1 MNVWRVGGFVGRV
14 AVGGVG
20 RKRFITYQSIEN
32 RAAYLCEGRAKAA
45 GPADPAEGSA

>member
-1 MNVWRVGGFVGRV
+1 MRAAAWEGGY
-14 AVGGVG
+14 GVG

-45 GPADPAEGSA
+45 GPADPAKGSS